1 MPTKKLALEDI
12 QRRLQTKFS
21 DWSLREGKL
30 YRSIQFPDFATA
42 FGFMTQ
48 IALVAEKMDHHPEWL
63 NVYGRVDIW
72 LTTHEAGGISERDF
86 VLAARINAI
95 LG

>member
-1 MPTKKLALEDI
+1 MTTKLALEDI
-12 QRRLQTKFS
+12 QQRLETRIS
-21 DWSLREGKL
+21 DWSLRDGKL

-48 IALVAEKMDHHPEWL
+48 IAFVAERMDHHPEWL
-63 NVYGRVDIW
+63 NVYSRVDIW
-72 LTTHEAGGISERDF
+72 LTTHEVNGISEKDF
-86 VLAARINAI
+86 ALAARINAV

>member
-1 MPTKKLALEDI
+1 MTTKLALEDI
-12 QRRLQTKFS
+12 QQRLQTRIS
-21 DWSLREGKL
+21 DWSLRDGKL

-48 IALVAEKMDHHPEWL
+48 IAFVAERMDHHPEWL
-63 NVYGRVDIW
+63 NSYNRVDIW
-72 LTTHEAGGISERDF
+72 LTTHEVNGISEKDF
-86 VLAARINAI
+86 ALAARINAV